1 MDNKMA
7 NEKINYFVD
16 AAAKEFKLDKKA
28 KEKFLKLRTA
38 YVMDYIKTNK
48 QANATFCKNNA

>member
-1 MDNKMA
+1 MA